1 MELLGI
7 ILIYI
12 ISPLE
17 TFFKLGNFGTISKL
31 LGYAILFI
39 FVLRILIR
47 KKISIPRES
56 YFLMAFIVLGLASA
70 LWAYYPNTALGR
82 SFTLIQLFLL
92 YTITFNMFKN
102 NNSKLAR
109 NFYKIIIFFGAAL
122 SLYIVFQVIIS
133 SSITQWSRISISDQ
147 VDVNHLASFLIPS
160 FLFGLYYSINKTEKY
175 LIPTMTVLVAILLT
189 QSRGAFVSI
198 SIPIVIY
205 LLIIFKTIKKQGLK
219 YKQVFL
225 AVAGLCIVFIII
237 PKEFL
242 YRINLMLQSKE
253 ILLRGSGRNVIWGNA
268 WNEFT
273 NSPIVGIGLGNFTA
287 LYRPP
292 HSSLFQI
299 LSELGII
306 GVFVMA
312 LFLVMLFFDHRRKK
326 INGIDFEFIVAIALL
341 LMSLTVDIFYQKYL
355 WIMIGV
361 CSSVKYSKIVSSYN
375 EKEAESLTNQ

>member
-205 LLIIFKTIKKQGLK
+205 LLIIFKTTKKQGLK

-225 AVAGLCIVFIII
+225 AVAVLCIVFIII